1 MTAAQALN
9 ARLGPER
16 FYQASIISIML
27 CVEEVLKELT
37 RYRVISKLGS
47 GGMGVV
53 YKADDLQL
61 LRTVAIKVLTKKERD
76 EPGAGLRFLR
86 EARAASH
93 INHPNIVT
101 IHEVGETD
109 EHAYIVME
117 YVEGRSLRHFI
128 LTRSLK
134 PDTVID
140 IARQVSD
147 ALAEAHSRGV
157 IHRDVKPENI
167 LVTERG
173 LVKVLDFG
181 LAKAFGQDTSGLR
194 GGPSMIDSLTESG
207 TVMGTLSYMSPEQL
221 RGHQLDERTDI
232 FSFGITLYEVI
243 TGRLPFS
250 GDSPFEVAASILKDK
265 AAKIEKLP
273 EGYPDWID
281 GVVMRCLERSRD
293 RRYASFAD
301 VESALTA
308 RADYGAERTV
318 ALTLPTENM
327 REHSTGARLKRS
339 SAPTILVLPLEA
351 VGSGEDASYI
361 GVGLAHAII
370 TDLAK
375 IGGLS
380 VLSKAAGAGRIDQ
393 VQQTGAH
400 NLARQLGATILLE
413 GEVMRSGQL
422 IGIMARLT
430 DAETGRVIWGAQ
442 YRGDVSD
449 LFSMQDAV
457 CESVAAALKVSI
469 SNEVRDQ
476 IARPATTNMDAFEL
490 YSKGRAFL
498 ERRDVKENIDSAIQ
512 VFEGA
517 VRLDPDF
524 ALAQAGL
531 GEAYWRKYLA
541 TRDAVWVDRAI
552 AAGDRALVLD
562 PYQAQVHVSL
572 GIVYHGTGKIEGAIE
587 EFKRAIELQ
596 PVSDDPYRWLGR
608 CYMQKGEMAQAIGYF
623 QKAIEVQPGYW
634 DNYNALGICYYAFGR
649 YRDAAGQFRRVITI
663 QPDNYQGYD
672 KLGSMYSAMGLYAD
686 ALPMHERAIEI
697 NPNPESYSNIGTAFF
712 YLGRFEEAITAYRS
726 AIELSPQ
733 DDILYRNLGDAYLR
747 VGKTVEAREQYERAS
762 RLLRARLAINPDD
775 APSLGDLAVCHAK
788 LGRKQEAIDAIERA
802 ASLEPRSIDLMYL
815 RAVVYALAGETRQAA
830 DSLGRALA
838 NGYSKSEASRDPD
851 LEMLRESPE
860 YKALFD
866 SGDQ

>member
-1 MTAAQALN
+1 
-9 ARLGPER
+9 
-16 FYQASIISIML
+16 ML
-27 CVEEVLKELT
+27 FVKDVLKGLT
-37 RYRVISKLGS
+37 RYRVIEKLGA
-47 GGMGVV
+47 GGMGEV

-61 LRTVAIKVLTKKERD
+61 LRTVAIKVLSKTER
-76 EPGAGLRFLR
+76 ESPGAGIRFLR
-86 EARAASH
+86 EARAASQ

-101 IHEVGETD
+101 IHEVGEMD
-109 EHAYIVME
+109 ENAFIVME
-117 YVEGRSLRHFI
+117 YIEGRSLRHSI

-134 PDTVID
+134 PEAVLD
-140 IARQVSD
+140 IARQICD

-181 LAKAFGQDTSGLR
+181 LAKAFGAFNSALR
-194 GGPSMIDSLTESG
+194 GPTMIDSLTESG

-232 FSFGITLYEVI
+232 FSFGIVLYEVI
-243 TGRLPFS
+243 TGRLPFL
-250 GDSPFEVAASILKDK
+250 GDSPFEVAASILKDR
-265 AAKIEKLP
+265 AIEIGDLP
-273 EGYPDWID
+273 AGFPRGID
-281 GVVMRCLERSRD
+281 PIVMRCLEKNCE
-293 RRYASFAD
+293 RRFPSFID
-301 VESALTA
+301 VKNALLALPEQTIEQTA
-308 RADYGAERTV
+308 G
-318 ALTLPTENM
+318 LISPTESM
-327 REHSTGARLKRS
+327 QDAATGVAPKQS
-339 SAPTILVLPLEA
+339 SPPTILVLPLEA
-351 VGSGEDASYI
+351 VGSGDDSSYI

-393 VQQTGAH
+393 MQTGAH

-413 GEVMRSGQL
+413 GEVMRSGEL

-430 DAETGRVIWGAQ
+430 DAESGRVIWGAQ

-449 LFSMQDAV
+449 LFSIQDAV
-457 CESVAAALKVSI
+457 CESVAAALKLSI

-512 VFEGA
+512 VFEEA
-517 VRLDPDF
+517 LRLDSEF

-541 TRDAVWVDRAI
+541 TRDAVWFERAI

-572 GIVYHGTGKIEGAIE
+572 GIVYHGTGKIERAIE
-587 EFKRAIELQ
+587 EFERARELQ

-608 CYMQKGEMAQAIGYF
+608 CYMQKGEMAQAISYF
-623 QKAIEVQPGYW
+623 ERAIEVRPGYW
-634 DNYNALGICYYAFGR
+634 DNYNALGIGYYLFGR
-649 YRDAAGQFRRVITI
+649 YRDAAEQFRRVITI

-672 KLGSMYSAMGLYAD
+672 KLGSMYSALGLYED
-686 ALPMHERAIEI
+686 ALVMHERAIEI
-697 NPNPESYSNIGTAFF
+697 YPNPESYSNLGTAYF
-712 YLGRFEEAITAYRS
+712 YLGRYEEATQAYRA
-726 AIELSPQ
+726 AIELSPH

-747 VGKTVEAREQYERAS
+747 VGKAREAGEQYEQAGK
-762 RLLRARLAINPDD
+762 LLRARLAINPDD
-775 APSLGDLAVCHAK
+775 APSLGDLAICHAK
-788 LGRKQEAIDAIERA
+788 LGSHQEAINTIERA
-802 ASLEPRSIDLMYL
+802 AQLEPRNTDLMYQ
-815 RAVVYALAGETRQAA
+815 RAVVYALVGEARKATENL
-830 DSLGRALA
+830 SRALA
-838 NGYSKSEASRDPD
+838 HGYSRSEAERDPD
-851 LEMLRESPE
+851 LETLRESPE
-860 YKALFD
+860 YRALFYAD
-866 SGDQ
+866 GQ